1 MMGQISTG
9 AVVTASERRGRPKMV
24 QQGNQEWTILIQGI
38 NATGWAIPP
47 FIIFKGRHHL
57 SAWYKE
63 DSLPQDWIIAVSEN
77 GWTTNELGLQWLKHF
92 DEHTKKRVVG
102 THRLLAIDGHESH
115 NSLAFQQYCKENKII
130 TICMP
135 PHSSHLLQP
144 LDVGCFAPLKKAYG
158 RQAKDLMRNRI
169 TYITKL
175 EFLPCFIC
183 AYNAAITPNNI
194 QGGF

>member
-24 QQGNQEWTILIQGI
+24 QQGNREWTTLIQGI

-130 TICMP
+130 TICIP
-135 PHSSHLLQP
+135 PHSLHLLQP
-144 LDVGCFAPLKKAYG
+144 LDVCCFAPLKKAYG

-175 EFLPCFIC
+175 EFLPCFIR
-183 AYNAAITPNNI
+183 AYNAAVTPSNI

>member
-1 MMGQISTG
+1 VGYSTIHYL
-9 AVVTASERRGRPKMV
+9 
-24 QQGNQEWTILIQGI
+24 QG
-38 NATGWAIPP
+38 PP
-47 FIIFKGRHHL
+47 SPL
-57 SAWYKE
+57 CLVKE

-102 THRLLAIDGHESH
+102 THCLLAIDGHESH
-115 NSLAFQQYCKENKII
+115 NSLAFKQYCKENKFI

-144 LDVGCFAPLKKAYG
+144 LDVGCFAPLKKAYE

-169 TYITKL
+169 IYITKL
-175 EFLPCFIC
+175 EFLPCFIR
-183 AYNAAITPNNI
+183 AYNAAITPSNI

>member
-1 MMGQISTG
+1 VISYQASSQAG
-9 AVVTASERRGRPKMV
+9 ARDWLGLFVGKSV
-24 QQGNQEWTILIQGI
+24 IQGI

-63 DSLPQDWIIAVSEN
+63 DNLPQDWVIAVSEN

-115 NSLAFQQYCKENKII
+115 DSLAFQQYCKENKII

-144 LDVGCFAPLKKAYG
+144 LDVSEEGVRAPS
-158 RQAKDLMRNRI
+158 
-169 TYITKL
+169 
-175 EFLPCFIC
+175 
-183 AYNAAITPNNI
+183 
-194 QGGF
+194 